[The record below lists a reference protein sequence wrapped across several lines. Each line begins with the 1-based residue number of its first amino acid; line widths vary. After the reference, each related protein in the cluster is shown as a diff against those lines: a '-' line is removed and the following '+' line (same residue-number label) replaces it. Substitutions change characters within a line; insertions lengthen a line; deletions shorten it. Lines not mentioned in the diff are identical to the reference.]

1 MTPTT
6 QKSVANQMR
15 QKRTSLDTAHQLLNL
30 AVIGGGL
37 AAVIYLAVGEAWKAC
52 DPRAMG
58 KIAFIG
64 SIFFFTIAFT
74 LAELRS

>member
-15 QKRTSLDTAHQLLNL
+15 RKRTAIDNTNLLLNL

-37 AAVIYLAVGEAWKAC
+37 AAVMYLAIGNAWQAW
-52 DPRAMG
+52 DPAILG
-58 KIAFIG
+58 KFALIG
-64 SIFFFTIAFT
+64 SIFLFTIAFT

>member
-1 MTPTT
+1 MTKTT

-15 QKRTSLDTAHQLLNL
+15 RKRTAIDTANLLLNL

-37 AAVIYLAVGEAWKAC
+37 AAVVYLAVDSFWKTFE
-52 DPRAMG
+52 PREIG
-58 KIAFIG
+58 KIALIG
-64 SIFFFTIAFT
+64 SIFMFTIAFT